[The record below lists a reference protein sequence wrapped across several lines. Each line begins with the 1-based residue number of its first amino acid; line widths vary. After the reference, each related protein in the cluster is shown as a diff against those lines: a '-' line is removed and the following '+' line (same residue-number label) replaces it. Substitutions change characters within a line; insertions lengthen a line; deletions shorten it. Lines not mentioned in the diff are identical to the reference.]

1 MKSLKIICAIGLAG
15 WCACAIANEANYQQ
29 FVMGERAA
37 GMGGVACALGRDA
50 DAAYYNPGGL
60 GWVQRNT
67 LSLSANLYGFQRY
80 QSEDSIYL
88 DEDFKSTSFVTIPS
102 AMSSIFR
109 LDDHTTLS
117 LSAFVPR
124 RYSFS
129 DLIAFPTVNHFYNVS
144 REDQTLWIG
153 PAVGHGLNTNLA
165 IGASLYGVYR
175 TFSAL
180 ESLTYGDMKVAY
192 SRDLKYS
199 SLGMLAMLGAQYR
212 PDDNWRFGLALQSPT
227 VSMTGSGKYQA
238 TAVYGETIEN
248 IYMDDLDADNR
259 LPGEIA
265 AGVAWEKEK
274 VFAAGVDVTYHFPT
288 SFKILEGTD
297 YNGTYRTLEMR
308 IESVV
313 DVNVGAEYY
322 VIENYPL
329 RCGFF
334 TSFSSAPD
342 VTRRTEDF
350 PAKVD
355 MYGLTLSVGRV
366 SEHVALS
373 LGVNYL
379 FGSGEDY
386 GWRIGD
392 GGQPVAAVV
401 DAKEQQ
407 IYLFFNTSYMF

>member
-1 MKSLKIICAIGLAG
+1 
-15 WCACAIANEANYQQ
+15 
-29 FVMGERAA
+29 
-37 GMGGVACALGRDA
+37 
-50 DAAYYNPGGL
+50 
-60 GWVQRNT
+60 
-67 LSLSANLYGFQRY
+67 
-80 QSEDSIYL
+80 
-88 DEDFKSTSFVTIPS
+88 
-102 AMSSIFR
+102 
-109 LDDHTTLS
+109 
-117 LSAFVPR
+117 
-124 RYSFS
+124 
-129 DLIAFPTVNHFYNVS
+129 
-144 REDQTLWIG
+144 
-153 PAVGHGLNTNLA
+153 
-165 IGASLYGVYR
+165 
-175 TFSAL
+175 
-180 ESLTYGDMKVAY
+180 
-192 SRDLKYS
+192 
-199 SLGMLAMLGAQYR
+199 
-212 PDDNWRFGLALQSPT
+212 
-227 VSMTGSGKYQA
+227 
-238 TAVYGETIEN
+238 
-248 IYMDDLDADNR
+248 
-259 LPGEIA
+259 
-265 AGVAWEKEK
+265 
-274 VFAAGVDVTYHFPT
+274 
-288 SFKILEGTD
+288 
-297 YNGTYRTLEMR
+297 MR